1 MDGAGERRL
10 LSGSVIEGLL
20 AEVHAG
26 LASVNDGAVADY
38 IPALSKALPEWFGI
52 AIATVDGQ
60 IYGVGDTDRPSSIQ
74 SVSKPFMYGN
84 ALKLLGPE
92 RVLTHVGV
100 EPTGEAFNSVVL
112 DKVNNRPFNPM
123 VNSGAIAVTGLMPG
137 ATRDER
143 RGNMLD
149 LLGRFAGRTLEVDE
163 EVYQSECDTG
173 HWNRAITYMMLN
185 SGMIAGDALGTLD
198 LYFRQCSVRVTARDL
213 AVMAAT
219 LANDGVNPLT
229 GDRLLGPAEVR
240 DVLTVMMTCGMYNY
254 AGQWAFEAGMPAK
267 SGVSGCVI
275 AVIPGQ
281 IGIGVFSPPLDGH
294 GNSVRGVRACLDI
307 SRRFGLHVL
316 SNRPS
321 VGAVV
326 RREVRGDTV
335 ASKRRRTIQEAHVLE
350 AGGRQIVLLE
360 LQGALFF
367 GSAERLIRRVA
378 ALCPEVRFVIV
389 DFRRVYQVDA
399 TAVGLVARLCEAGR
413 GTERTLLLTGLG
425 AAGPL
430 TALRDAV
437 ADLGASGTLRLE
449 DDADAALEWCEELLL
464 ADHRDGRDRAKLALS
479 RLDIFA
485 GLSRDDVRLLETV
498 VQPMSFAKGEVI
510 LREGDPARAFFV
522 VARGS
527 VRVVLPVEGG
537 RMHRIADIGPG
548 LTFGEM
554 ALIDG
559 GRRSAGVIAEDD
571 VLCYCLAVEALHEI
585 SAERPAIMTTIL
597 SNLARDLSER
607 LRRANR
613 EIRALS

>member
-1 MDGAGERRL
+1 MPVSHR
-10 LSGSVIEGLL
+10 STTVS
-20 AEVHAG
+20 
-26 LASVNDGAVADY
+26 VADY

-60 IYGVGDTDRPSSIQ
+60 IYGVGDTDRPFSIQ

-137 ATRDER
+137 ATREER
-143 RGNMLD
+143 RRNMLD

-163 EVYQSECDTG
+163 EVYRSECDTG

-185 SGMIAGDALGTLD
+185 SGMIAGDALETLD

-281 IGIGVFSPPLDGH
+281 IGIGVFSPPLDGY

-307 SRRFGLHVL
+307 SRRVRAARAQQPAERRRGG
-316 SNRPS
+316 PS
-321 VGAVV
+321 RGP
-326 RREVRGDTV
+326 RRHRRLQAAAD
-335 ASKRRRTIQEAHVLE
+335 ASTKRR
-350 AGGRQIVLLE
+350 
-360 LQGALFF
+360 
-367 GSAERLIRRVA
+367 SSRR
-378 ALCPEVRFVIV
+378 
-389 DFRRVYQVDA
+389 
-399 TAVGLVARLCEAGR
+399 
-413 GTERTLLLTGLG
+413 
-425 AAGPL
+425 
-430 TALRDAV
+430 
-437 ADLGASGTLRLE
+437 
-449 DDADAALEWCEELLL
+449 
-464 ADHRDGRDRAKLALS
+464 
-479 RLDIFA
+479 
-485 GLSRDDVRLLETV
+485 
-498 VQPMSFAKGEVI
+498 
-510 LREGDPARAFFV
+510 
-522 VARGS
+522 
-527 VRVVLPVEGG
+527 EGG
-537 RMHRIADIGPG
+537 RPCCWSFREPCS
-548 LTFGEM
+548 
-554 ALIDG
+554 
-559 GRRSAGVIAEDD
+559 SA
-571 VLCYCLAVEALHEI
+571 
-585 SAERPAIMTTIL
+585 RP
-597 SNLARDLSER
+597 SG
-607 LRRANR
+607 
-613 EIRALS
+613 